1 MQGLRLEVL
10 LNGDKCS
17 VNAHHTEGFRLQLQ
31 RKMRNYRGKPR
42 KKGPGP
48 HQNAAKRFLQEMGA
62 KRPIRLSVPRPP
74 LLEATGLGLAED
86 PTAEGRMRTGR

>member
-48 HQNAAKRFLQEMGA
+48 HQNAAKRFPQETGA
-62 KRPIRLSVPRPP
+62 KRPHQIECTTPTFAGSHWFRPC
-74 LLEATGLGLAED
+74 
-86 PTAEGRMRTGR
+86 